1 MAFGTIMFW
10 EVCHYFI
17 YDWVERYYV
26 QPEFRFTYYSF
37 DWLRLWSGGWIYL
50 LFLGALMIALGV
62 LYRLSMTLFILGF
75 SYVFLFDQSLY
86 LNHFYLICLIS
97 LTMIFIPAHRAVSFD
112 ARLCPGIR
120 SDTAPAWALGLLAAQ
135 VGIAYFYGGPGEAE
149 RRLAS
154 GRAYADVARQQDRL
168 PGHRALVATSLNGR
182 DPQLLIDPEMNLV
195 IQRRTLAPAEWI
207 VPLEEPLSSGEQSG
221 VERALAPHRAKFSS
235 ELRRAADEAEWKQL
249 FRPGKMGPLEEN
261 VRRLPD
267 RSSPLPV
274 LR

>member
-1 MAFGTIMFW
+1 MFW

-26 QPEFRFTYYSF
+26 QPEFRFTCYSF

-135 VGIAYFYGGPGEAE
+135 VGIAYFYGS
-149 RRLAS
+149 LAK
-154 GRAYADVARQQDRL
+154 
-168 PGHRALVATSLNGR
+168 LNGDWLQGEPMR
-182 DPQLLIDPEMNLV
+182 MWLANKTDFPV
-195 IQRRTLAPAEWI
+195 IGRWSRR
-207 VPLEEPLSSGEQSG
+207 
-221 VERALAPHRAKFSS
+221 R
-235 ELRRAADEAEWKQL
+235 
-249 FRPGKMGPLEEN
+249 
-261 VRRLPD
+261 
-267 RSSPLPV
+267 
-274 LR
+274 